1 MCKWYIFS
9 WFWFNC
15 CVCECVFACVL
26 RGQVGLINLWYIVL
40 VHRLILHIC
49 WRSGDNSGLIW
60 WRPWWEW
67 RPGIWVFWY
76 LNDFFFFYRY
86 LYIQV
91 YVYVCICIFWHLS
104 KERKGLCLIKLNISW
119 INTLWFKPTLEKAEK
134 PVTQKRDLTSTK
146 KRLYI
151 ILGFQSFLWLFFIIV
166 QLINGAIRNA
176 VYSCVVFQPVLLLC
190 WIFFLPAFYPLLIN
204 FTHI

>member
-1 MCKWYIFS
+1 MCVR
-9 WFWFNC
+9 
-15 CVCECVFACVL
+15 VCESVL

-40 VHRLILHIC
+40 VHRSDFAHLLKIRRQFRTNLMTMTRMTSRNLSVLIL
-49 WRSGDNSGLIW
+49 
-60 WRPWWEW
+60 EW
-67 RPGIWVFWY
+67 F
-76 LNDFFFFYRY
+76 FFFFYRY

-104 KERKGLCLIKLNISW
+104 KERKGLCLIKWNISW
-119 INTLWFKPTLEKAEK
+119 INTLWLKPTLEKAEK
-134 PVTQKRDLTSTK
+134 PVTQKRDLTSKK

-176 VYSCVVFQPVLLLC
+176 VYSCVMFHPVLLLC
-190 WIFFLPAFYPLLIN
+190 WLFFFFFLPAFYSLLIN